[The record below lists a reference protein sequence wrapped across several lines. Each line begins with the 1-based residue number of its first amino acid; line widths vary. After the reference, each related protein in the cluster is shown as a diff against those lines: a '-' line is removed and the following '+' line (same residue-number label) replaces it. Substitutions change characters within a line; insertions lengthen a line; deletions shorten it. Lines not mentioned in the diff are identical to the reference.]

1 MQRMPRQSTSGEGKE
16 SIESE
21 VRKMSYRDE
30 LVQRIKEAGQELIDR
45 AENMV
50 DKEVDYITDFDIYI
64 NLHPEGDCVEIPTIQ
79 WNTTVAN
86 RNTLKRKWGE

>member
-1 MQRMPRQSTSGEGKE
+1 
-16 SIESE
+16 
-21 VRKMSYRDE
+21 MSYRDE

-86 RNTLKRKWGE
+86 RNTLKRKWGRMTPPPHGFYPEGHGNRRG

>member
-21 VRKMSYRDE
+21 IWKMSYRDE
-30 LVQRIKEAGQELIDR
+30 LVQRIKETGQELIDR
-45 AENMV
+45 AESMV
-50 DKEVDYITDFDIYI
+50 DKEVDYIADFDIYI
-64 NLHPEGDCVEIPTIQ
+64 NLSPDDDHTGIPTVR

-86 RNTLKRKWGE
+86 RNTLKRMRGE

>member
-1 MQRMPRQSTSGEGKE
+1 
-16 SIESE
+16 
-21 VRKMSYRDE
+21 MSYRDE

-86 RNTLKRKWGE
+86 RNTLKRKWGRMTPLPMDFIQRAMGTGVGNHF